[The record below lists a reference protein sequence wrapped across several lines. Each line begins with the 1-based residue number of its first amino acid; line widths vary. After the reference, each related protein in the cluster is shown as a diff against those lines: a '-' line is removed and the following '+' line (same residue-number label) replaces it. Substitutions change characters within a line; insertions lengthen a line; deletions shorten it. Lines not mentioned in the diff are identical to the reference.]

1 MPYLLTQADGSL
13 LLRIHVQ
20 PRASQNQVTGL
31 QGDALKIR
39 LSAPPVDGKA
49 NKAVLAFLAALL
61 SLPKSAL
68 SLKSGQQSRQ
78 KTVLV
83 TGANEATIR
92 SILAPLVQEQR

>member
-20 PRASQNQVTGL
+20 PRASQNQVAGL

-49 NKAVLAFLAALL
+49 NKAVLAFLAGLL

>member
-1 MPYLLTQADGSL
+1 MPCLSTQADGSV

-20 PRASQNQVTGL
+20 PRAAQNQVAGL
-31 QGDALKIR
+31 QGEALKLR

-49 NKAVLAFLAALL
+49 NKAVLAFLAELF

-78 KTVLV
+78 KTILIS
-83 TGANEATIR
+83 GASEATIR
-92 SILAPLVQEQR
+92 KILATYMQK